1 MKVRNN
7 ISYFFYVIIMIGDNM
22 KKALLYPLITLI
34 IIVILILTI
43 NITGY
48 ELYKVKG
55 HSMYPTLIENNYLL
69 LGKYKEIKRGDL
81 VLINHK
87 DELLIKRVIGLPGEK
102 FAIDENGQVF
112 INDIPLEEKYIHKHI
127 GEYQNEQDYPFI
139 IPDNEYFVLGDN
151 RDDSKDSRRIDFGL
165 VKKDKIEKKV
175 IRSIIPFKEIK

>member
-1 MKVRNN
+1 
-7 ISYFFYVIIMIGDNM
+7 M

-112 INDIPLEEKYIHKHI
+112 INDIPLEEK
-127 GEYQNEQDYPFI
+127 
-139 IPDNEYFVLGDN
+139 
-151 RDDSKDSRRIDFGL
+151 
-165 VKKDKIEKKV
+165 
-175 IRSIIPFKEIK
+175 